1 VTETQGIQVK
11 TVLTGGVGRAA
22 GFAPGDEWLGIEV
35 PAGKGRKA
43 SAWRLNRLDEL
54 PLYAGTATQ
63 VTALVSRDRQL
74 LRLPLSLKQLDKV
87 TTARLVLSQP
97 EPVKRWL
104 QD

>member
-1 VTETQGIQVK
+1 MA
-11 TVLTGGVGRAA
+11 RAA

-43 SAWRLNRLDEL
+43 SAWRLSRLEEL
-54 PLYAGTATQ
+54 LLYAGAATQ

-74 LRLPLSLKQLDKV
+74 LRLPLSLKQLDKA

-97 EPVKRWL
+97 DPVKRWL
-104 QD
+104 KD